1 MESNIHIRTLPS
13 AAHHDHPHTRRAFD
27 TAKRSI
33 KVYGAL
39 SAVAL
44 LAVIVVSSSGHMV
57 NTFMWVRAVLL
68 PVAAVLI
75 YRMTVS
81 ASRGSRRAFE
91 RVSALAVIMPIAIIG
106 VDLIPGVCPPWYA
119 VMQVVCMLPI
129 IQVAFIIRGS
139 ALRAAAVARSG
150 SASRCSCPV
159 TESRCR
165 ASTTRAQRQPQ
176 PRL

>member
-1 MESNIHIRTLPS
+1 MPGHRAQEAFG
-13 AAHHDHPHTRRAFD
+13 AAKT
-27 TAKRSI
+27 SI

-44 LAVIVVSSSGHMV
+44 LAVVAVASGGHMV

-75 YRMTVS
+75 HRLAVS

-119 VMQVVCMLPI
+119 ATQTVCMLPVI
-129 IQVAFIIRGS
+129 RVAFLTRGS
-139 ALRAAAVARSG
+139 TLRAAFPKAR
-150 SASRCSCPV
+150 
-159 TESRCR
+159 
-165 ASTTRAQRQPQ
+165 
-176 PRL
+176 